1 MWKLWDKQGNGQRA
15 RHPGSSGCSQLSALP
30 AMEINSAVC
39 SHPHQRAGHRDFS
52 KHERNDLAAD
62 CLTSVSGAIKHTEE
76 EKAESG
82 VFPSEVSEFNNIPI
96 VLLQMAHQ
104 PLFITAEAQEL
115 CRGQ

>member
-1 MWKLWDKQGNGQRA
+1 MLWHKPRNGQRA
-15 RHPGSSGCSQLSALP
+15 RHPGSLVQLSAPP
-30 AMEINSAVC
+30 AMEINTNVS
-39 SHPHQRAGHRDFS
+39 SHPHQHAGRGDFS
-52 KHERNDLAAD
+52 KHERNDLTAD
-62 CLTSVSGAIKHTEE
+62 CLTSVSGTIKHTEE
-76 EKAESG
+76 EKTESR